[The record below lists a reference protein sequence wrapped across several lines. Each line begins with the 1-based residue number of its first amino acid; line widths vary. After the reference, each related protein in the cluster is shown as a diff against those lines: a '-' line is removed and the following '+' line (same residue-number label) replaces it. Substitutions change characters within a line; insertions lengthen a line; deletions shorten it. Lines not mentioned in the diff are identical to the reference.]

1 MRSKRFL
8 VMCVLAVGFLG
19 GLAWAQVPTGTL
31 TGRVTDGREALPG
44 VTVVLT
50 APTLQG
56 NRATISEVSGDFIF
70 RFLPPGDYKARFE
83 LQGFQTLEASL
94 KITAAQTATLDAVM
108 PIAQVTEEVTVTGNL
123 ETISTSGQVATT
135 FEQSLVDA
143 LPVGRNLVAVAALT
157 PGVAAT
163 GPGDALSIS
172 GAMSYENLYMVNGVV
187 VTDNIRGTPNTL
199 FIEDAIQETT
209 TQTGAV
215 SAEYGRFAG
224 GVVNTLTKS
233 GGNDFSGSLRVNLSN
248 DSWASKTPV
257 SVEPGDK
264 TNVVYEGTLGGY
276 ALRDRLWFFT
286 AGRYRELESSAQT
299 DFTNIPY
306 TYGSTQTRLEG
317 KLTYALNS
325 AHRVIASY
333 MNVNTE
339 ETNNAFGTIL
349 DLASLDKQRKLPQDL
364 LALNYSGV
372 LSNSLFVEG
381 QYSRR
386 RFTFDGSGGDYT
398 DLIKGTQ
405 IKDNTHRWA
414 SNSPSFCGVCDNERR
429 NNDDLLLK
437 GSYFASSSTLG
448 SHDLVLGYDRFND
461 VVKSNNYQFGS
472 NWLFWPTTYL
482 LTDSDGV
489 VLDPVL
495 HQPIPVVYGDG
506 STDMSIWPIFSPSKG
521 TKFTTNS
528 IFVNDKWR
536 VSNRLS
542 VSLGLRYDK
551 NDGKDASH
559 RTVAKDDRVS
569 PRLGL
574 SLDLTGDGGLVLNA
588 SYGHYVTAVAGS
600 IADQGAGSPSQLG
613 YLYEGP
619 DLNADCSATNPGA
632 CLNAHQ
638 ILEHVFAWLFA
649 NGKNSWGGP
658 VGRDIVYGGVSGI
671 SRVVGDNLRSPYS
684 EEITIGA
691 SKRLGSKG
699 LVRMD
704 YIHRDYKDLYA
715 LFASMSTGK
724 VEDQFGWVYDREV
737 IGNTNQ
743 LKRSYD
749 GVNLQASLRVSEKL
763 AVGGNY
769 TWSHA
774 YGNYEGETVNAG
786 PIPNAANADYYP
798 EYQQQRW
805 TNPKGDLSVDQRH
818 RARVFAVWDVVNT
831 QHHKLSVSAMES
843 FFSGRPY
850 EAIGTIRPYTYVT
863 NPGYETPPQ
872 TLTYYFSKRGAY
884 RTDDITRTDLSVNY
898 AFKVPALGRGLEFY
912 IEPEVTNLFNEQ
924 GAETVDTTVLTRYNQ
939 AAAFARLDP
948 FTETPREAPQG
959 SSPTAADG
967 YHWQK
972 GPNFGRAMQVT
983 DFQTPRTFTLSFGV
997 RF

>member
-1 MRSKRFL
+1 MRSRNVLILWVL
-8 VMCVLAVGFLG
+8 VAGLVG
-19 GLAWAQVPTGTL
+19 GLASAQVPTGTL

-44 VTVVLT
+44 VTVTLT

-56 NRATISEVSGDFIF
+56 SRTTITEISGDFIF
-70 RFLPPGDYKARFE
+70 RFLPPGDYRARLE
-83 LQGFQTLEASL
+83 LSGFQTLETTV

-108 PIAQVTEEVTVTGNL
+108 PIGQVTEEVTVTGNL

-157 PGVAAT
+157 PGVSTT
-163 GPGDALSIS
+163 GPNDALSIS

-233 GGNDFSGSLRVNLSN
+233 GGNDFSGSLRVSLSN
-248 DSWASKTPV
+248 DSWAARTPV
-257 SVEPGDK
+257 SVEPLDK
-264 TNVVYEGTLGGY
+264 TNAIYEGTLGGY
-276 ALRDRLWFFT
+276 ALRDKLWFFI
-286 AGRYRELESSAQT
+286 AGRYRELETAEQT
-299 DFTNIPY
+299 DITNIPY
-306 TYGSTQTRLEG
+306 TYGNTQTRLEG
-317 KLTYALNS
+317 KVTYALTPS
-325 AHRVIASY
+325 HRAIASY
-333 MNVNTE
+333 MNVDTD
-339 ETNNAFGTIL
+339 ETNFAFGTVL
-349 DLASLDKQRKLPQDL
+349 DLASIDSQRTLPQDL

-372 LSNSLFVEG
+372 LSNSFFVEA
-381 QYSRR
+381 QYSQR
-386 RFTFDGSGGDYT
+386 RFSFEGSGGDYT

-405 IKDNTHRWA
+405 VRDNTHRWS
-414 SNSPSFCGVCDNERR
+414 SNSPSFCGVCDTEHRD
-429 NNDDLLLK
+429 NDDILLK
-437 GSYFASSSTLG
+437 GSYFASSSKLG
-448 SHDLVLGYDRFND
+448 SHDIVFGYDRFND
-461 VVKSNNYQFGS
+461 VVKSNNYQYGS

-482 LTDSDGV
+482 VTDADEP

-495 HQPIPVVYGDG
+495 HQPIPIVYGDG
-506 STDMSIWPIFSPSKG
+506 STDMSIWPIFNLSQG

-528 IFVNDKWR
+528 VFLNDKWR
-536 VSNRLS
+536 LSNRVT
-542 VSLGLRYDK
+542 VSLGVRYDK
-551 NDGKDASH
+551 NDGMNASH
-559 RTVAKDDRVS
+559 QTVAKDDRIS

-600 IADQGAGSPSQLG
+600 IADQGAGNPSQLG

-619 DLNADCSATNPGA
+619 DLNADCSADNPGA

-638 ILEHVFAWLFA
+638 ILEQVFAWLYA
-649 NGKNSWGGP
+649 DGQNEWGGP
-658 VGRDIVYGGVSGI
+658 VGHDIVYGGVSGI
-671 SRVVGDNLRSPYS
+671 SRVVGDNLKSPYS
-684 EEITIGA
+684 EEISIGINQ
-691 SKRLGSKG
+691 RLGSKG
-699 LVRMD
+699 LIRLD

-715 LFASMSTGK
+715 VFADMSTGK
-724 VEDQFGWVYDREV
+724 VEDQFGWVYDLEV
-737 IGNTNQ
+737 IGNTNE
-743 LKRSYD
+743 LERSYD
-749 GVNLQASLRVSEKL
+749 GVNLQASFRLSEKL
-763 AVGGNY
+763 AIGGNY

-774 YGNYEGETVNAG
+774 YGNYEGETANSG
-786 PIPNAANADYYP
+786 PVANTANADYYP
-798 EYQQQRW
+798 EYQEQRW
-805 TNPKGDLSVDQRH
+805 SNPSGDLSVDQRH
-818 RARVFAVWDVVNT
+818 RARIFAVWDLVNT
-831 QHHKLSVSAMES
+831 RHHKLSVSAMES

-850 EAIGTIRPYTYVT
+850 EAIGSIRPYNYVT

-884 RTDDITRTDLSVNY
+884 RTDDITRTDLSLNY
-898 AFKVPALGRGLEFY
+898 SFKVPALGGVELF

-924 GAETVDTTVLTRYNQ
+924 GADMVDTTVLTRYNQ
-939 AAAFARLDP
+939 AAVFARFNP
-948 FTETPREAPQG
+948 FTDTPREAPQG
-959 SSPTAADG
+959 SSPTLADG

-972 GPNFGRAMQVT
+972 GPNFGRPVQVT
-983 DFQTPRTFTLSFGV
+983 DYQTPRTFTLSFGV